1 MGGYLPSPLR
11 LFDQDVCGL
20 CSCVGGVC
28 GGIYPLISACLMR
41 MCVACVVVWGRVGG
55 YLPSPLRLFDE
66 DVCGLCSCVGGVW
79 GGIYPLLSACLIRM
93 CVACVVV
100 WGRVW
105 GVFTLSSPPV

>member
-1 MGGYLPSPLR
+1 M
-11 LFDQDVCGL
+11 
-20 CSCVGGVC
+20 
-28 GGIYPLISACLMR
+28 
-41 MCVACVVVWGRVGG
+41 WG

-66 DVCGLCSCVGGVW
+66 DVCGLCSCVGVG

-100 WGRVW
+100 WGACG